1 MIRRALS
8 GSVPDASKLITMIE
22 NRHERSFEA
31 QKKLY
36 PHTGKA
42 HVIGI
47 TGSPGTGKSTL
58 IGGMIRVLRARGV
71 KIGVIAVDPSSR
83 FSGGA
88 VLADRMRLEQGD
100 LDEHV
105 YIRSM
110 ATRGAMGGLAPA
122 IYGAVSVIDAMGKDI
137 VLVETVGVGQNE
149 IDVMGVAHTTLV
161 VLAPGLGDHVQ
172 ALKSG
177 ILEIGDIFVINKADN
192 PGADGIERDIRDMT
206 SRRPAGSGWSP
217 EIFRT
222 TAITGDGIE
231 PLVDGIYR
239 HKGRVDGEDLGGRRT
254 PTAPQLLQMLK
265 ERVLLEIWNEELI
278 MQMVRESVGQIAR
291 GETDPYSAID
301 KLLASWSK
309 TK

>member
-1 MIRRALS
+1 MIRRTLS

-31 QKKLY
+31 LKKLY
-36 PHTGKA
+36 PHTGRA
-42 HVIGI
+42 HVVGI

-58 IGGMIRVLRARGV
+58 IGEMIRVIRKKGV
-71 KIGVIAVDPSSR
+71 KVGVVAVDPSSR

-88 VLADRMRLEQGD
+88 VLADRMRLEKGD

-110 ATRGAMGGLAPA
+110 ATRGTLGGLAA
-122 IYGAVSVIDAMGKDI
+122 AVYGAVSVIDAMGKDV

-265 ERVLLEIWNEELI
+265 ERVLLEIWNDELI

-291 GETDPYSAID
+291 GETDPFSAID
-301 KLLASWSK
+301 KLLASWIK

>member
-1 MIRRALS
+1 MIRRAVS
-8 GSVPDASKLITMIE
+8 GSDSDASKLITMIE
-22 NRHERSFEA
+22 NRHERSFEVL
-31 QKKLY
+31 KKLY

-58 IGGMIRVLRARGV
+58 LGEMIRVFRKKRMGV
-71 KIGVIAVDPSSR
+71 GVVAVDPSSR

-88 VLADRMRLEQGD
+88 VLADRMRLEKGD

-105 YIRSM
+105 FIRSM
-110 ATRGAMGGLAPA
+110 ATRGALGGLAPA
-122 IYGAVSVIDAMGKDI
+122 VYGAVSVIDAMGKDI
-137 VLVETVGVGQNE
+137 VLIETVGVGQNE

-177 ILEIGDIFVINKADN
+177 ILEIGDIFVINKADK
-192 PGADGIERDIRDMT
+192 PGADEIDRDIREMT

-217 EIFRT
+217 EIFKT
-222 TAITGDGIE
+222 TAITGEGVE
-231 PLVDGIYR
+231 PLVDGVCR
-239 HKGRVDGEDLGGRRT
+239 HKSHVHGENHVGRKT

-265 ERVLLEIWNEELI
+265 ERVLDEIRNDTLK
-278 MQMVRESVGQIAR
+278 MNMVRESVGQIGR
-291 GETDPYSAID
+291 GETDPYSAIE

-309 TK
+309 TT